1 MMKRKIRERCGVFGI
16 ISTNPNYSV
25 AKMIYS
31 GLIAIQHRGQLYSG
45 MAIVNHKGELR
56 NYKGRG
62 LVSKVLN
69 PKRLRL
75 LSGNVG
81 IGHVCYGKPNCLH
94 EEDAQPYYFK
104 ISDLELA
111 LALNGAIINHDDL
124 MITLKNLGRIITSG
138 SDIELIAVLIE
149 TLFSQFNDMDE
160 CLKELIKMLEGAYSL
175 LILTNNG
182 HIYAIRDPT
191 GCKPLCYG
199 MLEINDMKFY
209 IFSSESCSLDV
220 LGAKLID
227 DVKPGEIIK
236 IHPEKEI
243 QKFFIKSNERV
254 GVCHFEYVYFARPD
268 SIIDGISVGETRFR
282 LGMNLAKDDDLNI
295 SNAVVVPVPDSGR
308 SAAMGYSWYSGIP
321 YEEGLMKNRYIWQ
334 LKANPKEKLNPIKSV
349 VNGKNIIL
357 VDDSILSGETMKDI
371 IGMLR
376 EAGAKSIH
384 VRISCPPIIKSCKL
398 NDLFSNRDLL
408 IAYQTKIQDYDHF
421 NSLMQEYIEA
431 DSLKFQTIESLIDA
445 IQLNENRICLY
456 CLREFCFVDEKI
468 ER

>member
-1 MMKRKIRERCGVFGI
+1 
-16 ISTNPNYSV
+16 
-25 AKMIYS
+25 
-31 GLIAIQHRGQLYSG
+31 
-45 MAIVNHKGELR
+45 
-56 NYKGRG
+56 
-62 LVSKVLN
+62 
-69 PKRLRL
+69 
-75 LSGNVG
+75 
-81 IGHVCYGKPNCLH
+81 
-94 EEDAQPYYFK
+94 
-104 ISDLELA
+104 
-111 LALNGAIINHDDL
+111 
-124 MITLKNLGRIITSG
+124 
-138 SDIELIAVLIE
+138 
-149 TLFSQFNDMDE
+149 
-160 CLKELIKMLEGAYSL
+160 MLEGAYSL
-175 LILTNNG
+175 LILTNDG
-182 HIYAIRDPT
+182 YIYAIRDPT

-220 LGAKLID
+220 LGANLID

-243 QKFFIKSNERV
+243 QKFFIKSNKRV

-371 IGMLR
+371 IRMLR

-398 NDLFSNRDLL
+398 LENEGIKNLTVPITKFMVIAKDNNGVRAAAFFNGSSNKAFHSELL
-408 IAYQTKIQDYDHF
+408 SHGNNLLRKITV
-421 NSLMQEYIEA
+421 A
-431 DSLKFQTIESLIDA
+431 TI
-445 IQLNENRICLY
+445 
-456 CLREFCFVDEKI
+456 
-468 ER
+468 